1 MAMQPDGQTALHLAA
16 EEATLDCTMLEV
28 KQNLVKVSTND
39 QFQACF
45 GKFI

>member
-28 KQNLVKVSTND
+28 KQNLVKVLHVIN
-39 QFQACF
+39 
-45 GKFI
+45 KKVP